1 MKYTPQQQTIIKEV
15 KEYLKSMRSLKRER
29 FHLLE
34 EYKEEPAP
42 HSPRF
47 DEPKGQSISQITRF
61 NDYMQKRELLQMRI
75 QLFDQILDQFMLI
88 TFLLPARQRCIL
100 EVYMEAMTYEEMLT
114 LLNEKYF
121 ISTSTYKR
129 ELPEICLGL
138 SQYIDYHKKPSLE
151 EINKQYLKN
160 IQSLKDDR

>member
-1 MKYTPQQQTIIKEV
+1 MKYTPQQQTIIKEM

-75 QLFDQILDQFMLI
+75 QLFDQILDHCNI
-88 TFLLPARQRCIL
+88 
-100 EVYMEAMTYEEMLT
+100 
-114 LLNEKYF
+114 F
-121 ISTSTYKR
+121 IS
-129 ELPEICLGL
+129 
-138 SQYIDYHKKPSLE
+138 
-151 EINKQYLKN
+151 
-160 IQSLKDDR
+160 